1 MIKTKEVRVFK
12 DTLICDNCGTEMVFS
27 GIVLTSCPPMFE
39 HICPKCGK
47 KVNPREEYPLIRY
60 EPLITKYG
68 R

>member
-1 MIKTKEVRVFK
+1 MINTKEVRVFM
-12 DTLICDNCGTEMVFS
+12 DELICDYCGAKMESS
-27 GIVLTSCPPMFE
+27 GVVLMSDPPMFE

-47 KVNPREEYPLIRY
+47 KACPREKYPSIRY